1 MNSNTSVKP
10 EFGSPMEVFQRE
22 APEAA
27 QAFNNLIKEL
37 ASSEGLDAKTR
48 QLIYIGMKAS
58 QGDTAAVIAHTPMA
72 KHAGATRDQLKE
84 TVLLTLTVSGIKGV
98 ITCLPAAL
106 QTYDNCYYE

>member
-1 MNSNTSVKP
+1 MNSNTSANP
-10 EFGSPMEVFQRE
+10 EFGNPMEVFQKE

-27 QAFNNLIKEL
+27 QAFNNLIREL
-37 ASSEGLDAKTR
+37 ASSGGLDAKTK

-58 QGDTAAVIAHTPMA
+58 QGDTAAVMAHTPMA
-72 KHAGATRDQLKE
+72 KQAGATRDQIKE

-106 QTYDNCYYE
+106 QTYDNC